1 MKNTKRHIYI
11 NLIFLIIAIF
21 FTASIYAAPKSI
33 IRSGD
38 RFPEIVLPAP
48 QNTSDAAYLGVTKGQ
63 GFTPSQIDAEVL
75 LIEFFNVHCPH
86 CIEQAPSYNKLYRHI
101 QKHLNTKD
109 HIKMISIAV
118 GNLAAEVETF
128 KAEHQIP
135 YPVFA
140 DSNFNIWRAIGGK
153 VSPFSVF
160 IRQNHFNS
168 DSYSAG
174 VVCATHSGTNHRYR
188 KIYSQLE
195 DLLVMTEEE
204 LTAFVD
210 NKIADRPAE
219 PAPDSEEA
227 LADHCYHALRQL
239 GRVTSFTKIDL
250 AQFNSVYKA
259 RVHKNRKSTVLYA
272 KLVNRP
278 TACDVCHGIKLIYI
292 FNSAGEIIDIAP
304 ISLSK
309 SGNGSWDLD
318 DIKKLKQRLI
328 GRNLKDP
335 KPFQPDVDAIT
346 SATISTSIIFDSIS
360 QGQLLLEALEQHNHL
375 K

>member
-1 MKNTKRHIYI
+1 MKNTKRCICI
-11 NLIFLIIAIF
+11 NLTFVVVAICF
-21 FTASIYAAPKSI
+21 ATSTYAAPKGV

-38 RFPEIVLPAP
+38 MFPEIILPSP
-48 QNTSDAAYLGVTKGQ
+48 HNSVDATYLGVTAGQ
-63 GFTPSQIDAEVL
+63 GFTPSQIDADVL

-118 GNLAAEVETF
+118 GNLDDEVEAF
-128 KAEHQIP
+128 KSEHQIP
-135 YPVFA
+135 YPVFC
-140 DSNFNIWRAIGGK
+140 DTNFAIWRAIGGK

-160 IRQNHFNS
+160 VRQNHFNS
-168 DSYSAG
+168 ESHTAG
-174 VVCATHSGTNHRYR
+174 VICATHSGTNHRYR

-195 DLLVMTEEE
+195 DILEMTEEE
-204 LTAFVD
+204 LTSFVAD
-210 NKIADRPAE
+210 KIADRPAE

-227 LADHCYHALRQL
+227 LSDQCYHALRQL

-250 AQFNSVYKA
+250 EEFDSVYSA
-259 RVHKNRKSTVLYA
+259 RVHKNRKSTALYA
-272 KLVNRP
+272 KVVNRA
-278 TACDVCHGIKLIYI
+278 TACDVCHDIRLIYI
-292 FNSAGEIIDIAP
+292 FNSTGKIIDIAP

-309 SGNGSWDLD
+309 SGNAPWDLD
-318 DIKKLKQRLI
+318 DIKKLKQRLV
-328 GRNLKDP
+328 GRNLNEP
-335 KPFQPDVDAIT
+335 QPFYPDVDAIT

-360 QGQLLLEALEQHNHL
+360 QGQLLLEALDQHNHL